1 MLVVHKFEA
10 CRRCRGT
17 TMWRLMKCDL
27 LCERCQRRKGFPRR
41 RPSPFHLAVVLGLLM
56 IVGAW
61 VALAFGEERSRP
73 DRLVVHRPLRTA
85 EATGLEPYSGHELMV
100 VDARRSWVCGT
111 LRD

>member
-41 RPSPFHLAVVLGLLM
+41 RPSPFHLAVVLDLLM

-61 VALAFGEERSRP
+61 VT
-73 DRLVVHRPLRTA
+73 VLRA
-85 EATGLEPYSGHELMV
+85 
-100 VDARRSWVCGT
+100 
-111 LRD
+111 